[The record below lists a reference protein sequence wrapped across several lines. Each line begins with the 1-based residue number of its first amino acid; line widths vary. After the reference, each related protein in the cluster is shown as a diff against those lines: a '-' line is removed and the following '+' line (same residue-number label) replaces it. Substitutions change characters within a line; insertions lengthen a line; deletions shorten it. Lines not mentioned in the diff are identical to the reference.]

1 MKVDGGIGTNL
12 TEAPAEAGKAE
23 AAGYDGIWSAETG
36 HDPFFPLVLAAEHTE
51 RIELGTGIVVAFGRT
66 PMNLAHIGHDLQTYS
81 KGRFN
86 LGLGSQIKPHIEKR
100 YSMPWSHPAPRMR
113 EFIMAM
119 RAIWD
124 AWDNGT
130 KLDFRG
136 DFYTHTLM
144 TPFFAPQP
152 NPFGPPKVFLAAVGE
167 KMTEVAGEVA
177 DGMLVHGFTTERYL
191 REVTL
196 ANIERGLAKGGRT
209 RAGFE
214 LSYPVFI
221 VTGRTEEDMAKAAKG
236 TKQQIAFYGSTPAYR
251 GVLELHGWGELQ
263 TDLNRLSKQGE
274 WVKMGELID
283 DEVLDTF
290 AVVAEPDDV
299 PARVLARFGDVV
311 DRLSFYTSYSAG
323 PDLWPGFLRGLKAE
337 APTA

>member
-152 NPFGPPKVFLAAVGE
+152 NPFGPPQVFLAAVGE